1 MMNLIERG
9 ADKLLVFMIC
19 AAIGAV
25 IGVIAW
31 IVDLLEER
39 YRRYEDEKKRRNNR
53 STKYDGWRLSNRE
66 RSIDKSNQRRQ
77 KGKKGE
83 T

>member
-19 AAIGAV
+19 AAIGAL

-39 YRRYEDEKKRRNNR
+39 YRRYEDEKKRSNIRVG
-53 STKYDGWRLSNRE
+53 KYDGWRKSNRE
-66 RSIDKSNQRRQ
+66 RSIDKSSQRHQ
-77 KGKKGE
+77 KGKKGKA
-83 T
+83 